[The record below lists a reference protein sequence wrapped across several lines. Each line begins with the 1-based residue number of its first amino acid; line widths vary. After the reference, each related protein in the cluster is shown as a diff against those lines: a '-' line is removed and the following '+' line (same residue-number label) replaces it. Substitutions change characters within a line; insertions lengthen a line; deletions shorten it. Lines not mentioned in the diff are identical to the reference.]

1 MDAHGGGRVAVC
13 ELLGARARQAG
24 RVVTRAELENA
35 RERLRMLGRVAQE
48 RSVRELAAGASEES
62 LLSIDMAVWLLALAE
77 YHGLPDVADEPL
89 ED

>member
-13 ELLGARARQAG
+13 ELFGSRPARGAA
-24 RVVTRAELENA
+24 VTRAELENA

-62 LLSIDMAVWLLALAE
+62 RLSIDMAVWLLALAE